1 VAQNKTVKVAQNETQ
16 SVTPPPPKLAQFEP
30 KSLALTDRNHWHNSN
45 RNSQYSVIACWCKKS
60 NLHEVV
66 IVVHLYLHYNL
77 SRIYKKWI
85 YG

>member
-1 VAQNKTVKVAQNETQ
+1 MWGFSIVFYCGYCGKEKLEVRSRKLVFGN
-16 SVTPPPPKLAQFEP
+16 PKLEILGR
-30 KSLALTDRNHWHNSN
+30 KG
-45 RNSQYSVIACWCKKS
+45 YSVIACWCKKS